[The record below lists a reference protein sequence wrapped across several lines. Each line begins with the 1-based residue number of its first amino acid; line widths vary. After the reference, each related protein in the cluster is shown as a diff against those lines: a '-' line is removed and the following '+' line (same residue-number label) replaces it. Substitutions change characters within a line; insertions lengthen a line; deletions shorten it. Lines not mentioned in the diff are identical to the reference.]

1 MISCSCRYQSL
12 KVPSKELKTDKYRG
26 EDPDLPPPTP
36 GYAGT
41 DSSDDSDDGGPDG
54 GPQQPEERLQD
65 YPLPKVFKLFQ
76 EFHRYPHLDLD
87 KLGIGENR
95 EVENVYII
103 FIEHI

>member
-36 GYAGT
+36 GYAG
-41 DSSDDSDDGGPDG
+41 SDTSSDDGGSDG

-65 YPLPKVFKLFQ
+65 FPLPKAFELFQ
-76 EFHRYPHLDLD
+76 EFHRIPYLDLD
-87 KLGIGENR
+87 KLGIDENR